1 MCGSDSVSRTSH
13 ICCHNN
19 YDNIRVNKVTKHLV
33 LRCRDCG
40 DQIKGSSSLIWNTLR
55 CQEFTK
61 NGSCSNGGDCTSLH
75 IHYKKQKKED
85 RIVNAKHCI
94 SLVIDEEI
102 WAQSVHSQ
110 STVASVSS
118 APSTPSSI
126 TTVASSSVPSIG
138 AYRHDPYGVSQ
149 TKVYC

>member
-1 MCGSDSVSRTSH
+1 MCRSESVSKTNQ

-61 NGSCSNGGDCTSLH
+61 NGNCQLGTDCGKLH
-75 IHYKKQKKED
+75 IHYKKQRKED
-85 RIVNAKHCI
+85 RVNTNKHVI
-94 SLVIDEEI
+94 SLVIDELT
-102 WAQSVHSQ
+102 WSQSLASQ
-110 STVASVSS
+110 ST
-118 APSTPSSI
+118 ST
-126 TTVASSSVPSIG
+126 SSVGSLSGDECPPAIINQ
-138 AYRHDPYGVSQ
+138 YRHDPYGEVSS
-149 TKVYC
+149 KFYC